1 MALRVSLLVLLVL
14 AAACQPESS
23 TDTSA
28 PAQPTATAPAER
40 DVCGMLTMDELK
52 TAAGLTEASGQS
64 LKSGGADVCT
74 WTASGRSVIVQVYPY
89 ASAYDSARS
98 AFESQYGATAEEVT
112 AVGDK
117 AFYIDGKTGQFAT
130 GTLVAQKGSTPISVQ
145 VMGGTGDAAT
155 RKGETTAIAHV
166 ILGKL

>member
-1 MALRVSLLVLLVL
+1 MALRATLIVLLVL
-14 AAACQPESS
+14 TAACQQESS
-23 TDTSA
+23 DTSA
-28 PAQPTATAPAER
+28 PAQATATAPAER

-52 TAAGLTEASGQS
+52 TAAGLTEATGQS
-64 LKSGGADVCT
+64 SKSGGADVCT

-112 AVGDK
+112 AVGEK

-130 GTLVAQKGSTPISVQ
+130 GTLVAQKGSTPVSVQ
-145 VMGGTGDAAT
+145 VMGGTGDAST

>member
-14 AAACQPESS
+14 TAACQRESG

-28 PAQPTATAPAER
+28 PAPSTAPAPTER

-52 TAAGLTEASGQS
+52 TAAGLTEATGQS
-64 LKSGGADVCT
+64 SKSGGADVCT
-74 WTASGRSVIVQVYPY
+74 WTASGRSVIVQVFPY
-89 ASAYDSARS
+89 AAAYDSARTT
-98 AFESQYGATAEEVT
+98 FESQYGSTAEEVT

-117 AFYIDGKTGQFAT
+117 AFYIDGKTGQLAT
-130 GTLVAQKGSTPISVQ
+130 GTLGAQKGSTPISVQ
-145 VMGGTGDAAT
+145 VMGGTGDAST

>member
-1 MALRVSLLVLLVL
+1 MALRVSLIVLLVL
-14 AAACQPESS
+14 TAACQQESS
-23 TDTSA
+23 DTSA
-28 PAQPTATAPAER
+28 PAPSTATAPAER

-64 LKSGGADVCT
+64 SKSGGADVCT
-74 WTASGRSVIVQVYPY
+74 WTASGRSVIVQVHPN

-98 AFESQYGATAEEVT
+98 AFESQYGAAAEEVT

-130 GTLVAQKGSTPISVQ
+130 GTLVAQKGPTPVSVQ
-145 VMGGTGDAAT
+145 VMGGTGDAVT